1 MSGARR
7 SCPAAPA
14 GPRGASSTKRRRVAP
29 QPAPR
34 SAATERQLLDSLLLQ
49 IRDEV
54 SSLTGAAL
62 SYELRGCQR
71 LPKPETHTAA
81 KVERHTGELLGA
93 LEGCLAKAT
102 RAHAAARRLSD
113 AERRQREAA
122 RARAVS
128 RFHPVRLTA
137 NTWYCSGAAADPAH
151 VCTGGP
157 PHRGRHGQPPSG
169 KSTITRH
176 IANVHLAHAAGAVVD
191 RYRALSTT
199 SAALAGWVE

>member
-14 GPRGASSTKRRRVAP
+14 GPRGASSTKQRRVAP
-29 QPAPR
+29 QPALR

-113 AERRQREAA
+113 AERRQREDYASYIVLPNVNVHVIYQCTLSPGRQDG
-122 RARAVS
+122 RAQ
-128 RFHPVRLTA
+128 LTA
-137 NTWYCSGAAADPAH
+137 
-151 VCTGGP
+151 
-157 PHRGRHGQPPSG
+157 
-169 KSTITRH
+169 
-176 IANVHLAHAAGAVVD
+176 
-191 RYRALSTT
+191 
-199 SAALAGWVE
+199 

>member
-7 SCPAAPA
+7 ACPAAPA

-137 NTWYCSGAAADPAH
+137 NTWYCSAAAADPAH

-157 PHRGRHGQPPSG
+157 LHRELSSG
-169 KSTITRH
+169 TTSP
-176 IANVHLAHAAGAVVD
+176 AVL
-191 RYRALSTT
+191 RALATST
-199 SAALAGWVE
+199 SAFGATCF